1 MQDTPSHTSHAATGS
16 ASNPA
21 SHPAS
26 QSTAQLA
33 SRGQTPAFRGI
44 WVPLVTPFLPGS
56 ANTADAPVDHA
67 ALRRLVAHYRRSG
80 IAGLVICGTTGEAAA
95 LDDAE
100 QLAVFDTV
108 LTEAGDLP
116 VIAGLAGNHLG
127 HTLARL
133 DAFNALPLA
142 GVLAPAPYYIRPSQA
157 GLIDWFHALADRSR
171 APLVLYDIPYRT
183 GSTLTLDTL
192 LTLAGHGNIRGIK
205 DCGGNAATTQALI
218 ADGRLSVLA
227 GEDHQLLSTLSM
239 GGHGAIIASSHC
251 RPSHF
256 VALYRAVQAQQ
267 LDVARVLFHALM
279 PVVRLLFAEA
289 NPGPVKAWLA
299 REGLLADVLRAPMTS
314 ASPALAQQLVDAVA
328 AVDAQFGAGAA
339 NAA

>member
-1 MQDTPSHTSHAATGS
+1 MQAAPSQTAAPAAHS
-16 ASNPA
+16 AA
-21 SHPAS
+21 S
-26 QSTAQLA
+26 
-33 SRGQTPAFRGI
+33 PAFRGI
-44 WVPLVTPFLPGS
+44 WLPLVTPFSRDG
-56 ANTADAPVDHA
+56 AARGAGEGADRPVDHA

-108 LTEAGDLP
+108 LNEVGDLP

-133 DAFNALPLA
+133 DALNALPLA
-142 GVLAPAPYYIRPSQA
+142 GVLAPAPYYIRPSQE
-157 GLIDWFHALADRSR
+157 GLVEWFRTLADRSH

-183 GSTLTLDTL
+183 GAALALDTL

-205 DCGGNAATTQALI
+205 DCGGNPHTTQALI
-218 ADGRLSVLA
+218 ADGRLAVLA
-227 GEDHQLLSTLSM
+227 GEDHQLLSTLAM
-239 GGHGAIIASSHC
+239 GGHGAIIASAHC
-251 RPSHF
+251 RPAHF
-256 VALYRAVQAQQ
+256 VALYRAVQARQ
-267 LDVARVLFHALM
+267 LDTARALFHALM
-279 PVVRLLFAEA
+279 PVIRLLFAQP

-299 REGLLADVLRAPMTS
+299 REGWLADVLRAPMTS
-314 ASPALAQQLVDAVA
+314 ASPALAQQLAQAIV
-328 AVDAQFGAGAA
+328 AVDAEFGPGAM

>member
-1 MQDTPSHTSHAATGS
+1 MQVAQPHLA
-16 ASNPA
+16 
-21 SHPAS
+21 
-26 QSTAQLA
+26 STASA
-33 SRGQTPAFRGI
+33 TSSTFRGI
-44 WVPLVTPFLPGS
+44 WLPLVTPLRRDG
-56 ANTADAPVDHA
+56 ADTTVDHA
-67 ALRRLVAHYRRSG
+67 ALRRLVAHYRHSG

-95 LDDAE
+95 LDDGE

-108 LTEAGDLP
+108 LREAGPLP

-133 DAFNALPLA
+133 DAFNGLPLA
-142 GVLAPAPYYIRPSQA
+142 GVLSPAPYYIRPSQA
-157 GLIDWFHALADRSR
+157 GLLDWFRALADRSR

-183 GSTLTLDTL
+183 GATLTLDTL
-192 LTLAGHGNIRGIK
+192 LTLAGHDNIQGIK
-205 DCGGNAATTQALI
+205 DCGGNAHTTQALI

-227 GEDHQLLSTLSM
+227 GEDHQLLSTLAM
-239 GGHGAIIASSHC
+239 GGHGAIIASAHC
-251 RPSHF
+251 RPAHF
-256 VALYRAVQAQQ
+256 AALYRAVRAQQ

-289 NPGPVKAWLA
+289 NPAPLKAWLA
-299 REGLLADVLRAPMTS
+299 REGWLEDVLRAPMTS

-328 AVDAQFGAGAA
+328 AIDAAFGAQTTTPA

>member
-1 MQDTPSHTSHAATGS
+1 MQVTQSQPQSLALSHA
-16 ASNPA
+16 P
-21 SHPAS
+21 
-26 QSTAQLA
+26 L
-33 SRGQTPAFRGI
+33 FRGI
-44 WVPLVTPFLPGS
+44 WVPLVTPFSRDG
-56 ANTADAPVDHA
+56 ADTPVDHA

-80 IAGLVICGTTGEAAA
+80 IAGLVVCGTTGEAAA

-100 QLAVFDTV
+100 QLAVLDTV

-142 GVLAPAPYYIRPSQA
+142 GVLTPAPYYIRPAQA
-157 GLIDWFHALADRSR
+157 GLVHWFQTLADRSR
-171 APLVLYDIPYRT
+171 APVVLYDIPYRT
-183 GSTLTLDTL
+183 GTPLTLETL
-192 LTLAGHGNIRGIK
+192 LTLAGHDNIRGIK
-205 DCGGNAATTQALI
+205 DCAGNAHTTQALI
-218 ADGRLSVLA
+218 ADARLSVLA
-227 GEDHQLLSTLSM
+227 GEDAQLLSTLAM
-239 GGHGAIIASSHC
+239 GGHGAIIATSHC
-251 RPSHF
+251 RPAHF

-279 PVVRLLFAEA
+279 PMVRLMFAEA

-299 REGLLADVLRAPMTS
+299 HEGLMANVLRAPMTS
-314 ASPALAQQLVDAVA
+314 ASPALTQQLVAAVA
-328 AVDAQFGAGAA
+328 AIDAALGAKAA

>member
-1 MQDTPSHTSHAATGS
+1 MQVAPSQTVASSTHTAAS
-16 ASNPA
+16 
-21 SHPAS
+21 
-26 QSTAQLA
+26 
-33 SRGQTPAFRGI
+33 PAFRGI
-44 WVPLVTPFLPGS
+44 WLPLVTPFSPEG
-56 ANTADAPVDHA
+56 AATPVDHA

-100 QLAVFDTV
+100 QLAIFETVFN
-108 LTEAGDLP
+108 EAGDLP

-142 GVLAPAPYYIRPSQA
+142 GVLAPAPYYIRPSQE
-157 GLIDWFHALADRSR
+157 GLVGWFQTLADRSR

-183 GSTLTLDTL
+183 GTTLTLDTL

-205 DCGGNAATTQALI
+205 DCGGNAHATQALI
-218 ADGRLSVLA
+218 ADGRLAVLV
-227 GEDHQLLSTLSM
+227 GEDHQLLSTLAM
-239 GGHGAIIASSHC
+239 GGHGAIIASAHC
-251 RPSHF
+251 RAAHF
-256 VALYRAVQAQQ
+256 VALYRAVQARQ
-267 LDVARVLFHALM
+267 LDAARALFHALM
-279 PVVRLLFAEA
+279 PVIRLLFTQP

-314 ASPALAQQLVDAVA
+314 ASPSLAQQLVEAVA
-328 AVDAQFGAGAA
+328 ALDAEFGPGAV